1 MYEGASGERLIVSDD
16 QGQPLGDRV
25 ILDELQVTPLID

>member
-16 QGQPLGDRV
+16 QGQPLGDHV
-25 ILDELQVTPLID
+25 TLEEVQVVR